1 MIKRIGSALFWSFI
15 VVSSLFLFPIAVL
28 IWALTLPF
36 DRKKVV
42 LHLYTCFWAS
52 LYTWLNPV
60 WSVSVSGREKIVSG
74 EAYVMVSNHQ
84 SLIDILLLFRIFKH
98 FKWVSKIENF
108 RVPAVGWNMSLNGY
122 IKLIR
127 GDRESVK
134 EMLSQCRK
142 TLARGNSIMMFPEG
156 TRSKDGKLQTFKPG
170 SFELALETHRPIL
183 PIVIKGAAEA
193 LPKRGLVLS
202 GHHEIKIQI
211 LDPIPYEEF
220 AGDSV
225 VELTERARA
234 RIADVLSEST
244 EVREPEAVTTGD
256 EKLHD

>member
-1 MIKRIGSALFWSFI
+1 MIKRIGSAFFWSFI
-15 VVSSLFLFPIAVL
+15 VVSSLVLFPIAVL

-42 LHLYTCFWAS
+42 LHLFTCFWAS

-60 WSVSVSGREKIVSG
+60 WSVSVSGREKIKRG

-122 IKLIR
+122 IKLKR

-134 EMLSQCRK
+134 EMLSKCRK
-142 TLARGNSIMMFPEG
+142 TLAQGNSIMMFPEG
-156 TRSKDGKLQTFKPG
+156 TRSKDGRLQTFKPG

-183 PIVIKGAAEA
+183 PIVIEGAAQA
-193 LPKRGLVLS
+193 LPKRGIVLS
-202 GHHEIKIQI
+202 GHHEIKIRI
-211 LDPIPYEEF
+211 LDPIPYKEF
-220 AGDSV
+220 ANNSV
-225 VELTERARA
+225 IELTERARTE
-234 RIADVLSEST
+234 IADALPQNTASSKVL
-244 EVREPEAVTTGD
+244 A
-256 EKLHD
+256 